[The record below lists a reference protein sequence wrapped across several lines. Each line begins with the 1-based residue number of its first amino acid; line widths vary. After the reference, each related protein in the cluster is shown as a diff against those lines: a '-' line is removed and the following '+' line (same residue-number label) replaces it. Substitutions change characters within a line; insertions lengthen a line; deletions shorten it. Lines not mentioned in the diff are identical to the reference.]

1 MRLIRS
7 LLFVVWLYGSIF
19 VMGLIGMPAAAFSR
33 RAAQAVCPM
42 WARIVMFGAR
52 WIMGIRWQLRH
63 GERFPDKPVL
73 IAMKHHSMMDTIVPF
88 LFIKP
93 VPCFVLKQELL
104 QMPVFGWYARR
115 AGMIAID
122 RDGHMK
128 ALKQMVAEAREQLA
142 AGRSIIIFPEGT
154 RQDLGAAPDY
164 KPGVAAIYG
173 LLGVDCVP
181 VALDTGA
188 VWPAH
193 GVLRQPG
200 LATFDVLEP
209 IESGL
214 KRGPFMERLE
224 AQIEQGTNTLPLARG
239 AG

>member
-1 MRLIRS
+1 MA
-7 LLFVVWLYGSIF
+7 VV
-19 VMGLIGMPAAAFSR
+19 GLVSMPAAALSR
-33 RAAQAVCPM
+33 KAAQDVCVI

-52 WIMGIRWQLRH
+52 WIMGIRWQVRH
-63 GERFPDKPVL
+63 GERIPDRPVL
-73 IAMKHHSMMDTIVPF
+73 LAIKHHSMMDTIVPF
-88 LFIKP
+88 LFLKP

-128 ALKQMVAEAREQLA
+128 ALKQMVAEAKEQLA

-154 RQDLGAAPDY
+154 RQALGAAPDY

-173 LLGVDCVP
+173 LLGIDCVP
-181 VALDTGA
+181 MALDTGA

-193 GVLRQPG
+193 GVLRKPG
-200 LATFDVLEP
+200 MATFEALEL
-209 IESGL
+209 IEAGL
-214 KRGPFMERLE
+214 KRGPFMERLV
-224 AQIEQGTNTLPLARG
+224 AQIEQGTNALLLAKS
-239 AG
+239 AD